1 MNILAIETSGQA
13 GSVAVL
19 NDGRFLREILLP
31 PTRKSASTLAPS
43 VRDVLAEVGWKTTD
57 VRLIAV
63 AIGPG
68 SFTGLRV
75 GVTTAKTFAYA
86 LKAEVIGVATL
97 DVIAAQSGILEQSL
111 SVALDAQRGQVF
123 ACKFECAA
131 NGCRAQGR
139 PVILDIDE
147 WIAGLKP
154 GTAVSGPALEKLAA
168 QIPAEVTIVPSDRW
182 SPKAATVGRLGW
194 HRYES
199 GQRDD
204 LWRLVPNYFRPSAA
218 EEKLAARR
226 IAAAPDSSFRDPD

>member
-1 MNILAIETSGQA
+1 MNILAIETSGHA
-13 GSVAVL
+13 GSVAVSI
-19 NDGRFLREILLP
+19 DGHFLREIVLP
-31 PTRKSASTLAPS
+31 PTKRSAATLTPAI
-43 VRDVLAEVGWKTTD
+43 RDLLAEVGWKTAD

-63 AIGPG
+63 TTGPG

-86 LKAEVIGVATL
+86 LSADVIGVGTL
-97 DVIAAQSGILEQSL
+97 DVIAAQSGITDQPL

-123 ACKFECAA
+123 ACEFESSA
-131 NGCRAQGR
+131 NGCRAEGP

-154 GTAVSGPALEKLAA
+154 GMTVSGPALEKLVDR
-168 QIPAEVTIVPSDRW
+168 IPAEVAIVPSDRW

-194 HRYES
+194 RRYES
-199 GQRDD
+199 GERDD

-218 EEKLAARR
+218 EEKLAAKP
-226 IAAAPDSSFRDPD
+226 AAGRAPGCVE

>member
-19 NDGRFLREILLP
+19 IDGHFLREIVLS
-31 PTRKSASTLAPS
+31 PTVRSAVTLAPA
-43 VRDVLAEVGWKTTD
+43 VRDLLAEVGWKATD
-57 VRLIAV
+57 VHLLAV

-75 GVTTAKTFAYA
+75 GVTAAKSFAYA
-86 LKAEVIGVATL
+86 VSAEVIGVGTL
-97 DVIAAQSGILEQSL
+97 DVIAAQSGITDRPL

-123 ACKFECAA
+123 ACEFACAA
-131 NGCRAQGR
+131 NGCRAEGP
-139 PVILDIDE
+139 PVILDIDK

-182 SPKAATVGRLGW
+182 SPRAATVGRLGW
-194 HRYES
+194 RRYQS
-199 GQRDD
+199 GERDD
-204 LWRLVPNYFRPSAA
+204 LWQLVPNYFRPSAA
-218 EEKLAARR
+218 EEKLAGKR
-226 IAAAPDSSFRDPD
+226 SSLKPSVNP